1 MSCSEVCNE
10 TVPGAGQRDPS
21 APTLHAA
28 RLPRDCWVVDEW
40 ADEEAP
46 PASDALQCL
55 FERIW
60 PYVPELRGFLM
71 RRVPDGEIE
80 DLVQDILLRLCRRV
94 QGEHVEHPRSYLY
107 QVANAAI
114 VDRHRREASRCS
126 RFHCELS
133 DAAHPLDELS
143 PLRILLAREDVSATE
158 AALGALPERTREIII
173 AMRLEGGSL
182 KSLALRYA
190 ISTSAIEKHVTRA
203 MKALSRQRADDWSWP
218 AAAPLPV
225 RLDCYI

>member
-1 MSCSEVCNE
+1 MSGSEACIE
-10 TVPGAGQRDPS
+10 TMPGARQQGTS
-21 APTLHAA
+21 ATMHAA
-28 RLPRDCWVVDEW
+28 SFHGERWVVGDW
-40 ADEEAP
+40 AEEES
-46 PASDALQCL
+46 PADDGLERL
-55 FERIW
+55 FESIR
-60 PYVPELRGFLM
+60 PYIPELRGFLM
-71 RRVPDGEIE
+71 RRVPGGEIE
-80 DLVQDILLRLCRRV
+80 DLEQDILLRLCRRAE
-94 QGEHVEHPRSYLY
+94 GGPVEHPRSYLY

-126 RFHCELS
+126 TFHCELS

-182 KSLALRYA
+182 KSLAHRYA

-203 MKALSRQRADDWSWP
+203 MKALVSQRGDDWSWP
-218 AAAPLPV
+218 APLPPPV